1 MIGRRGPAALL
12 VLSLLCLPACSGTD
26 LELLGDI
33 LDTHAP
39 LDEGTVA
46 AGLREALEVA
56 TGRSVEQLSTVD
68 GFLGDALLRI
78 AIPEQFE
85 TVATTLRQLGPG
97 AQVNEFET
105 AMNRAAESASAEARP
120 VFWNEIRRLSIAD
133 AFAILNGGERAAT
146 NYFRSRTEAE
156 LQALFKPIVQE
167 KMEAVGLYRIYGE
180 LADRY
185 NAIPFVETPAIDL
198 DTHIT
203 EGALYGLFSVLGN
216 EEARIRRDPV
226 ARSSALLKRVFGA
239 R

>member
-12 VLSLLCLPACSGTD
+12 VLCLVCLPACSGSN
-26 LELLGDI
+26 LELLGEI
-33 LDTHAP
+33 LDTQRP

-56 TGRSVEQLSTVD
+56 TGRSVDQLSSVD

-85 TVATTLRQLGPG
+85 TVATTLRQIGLG

-105 AMNRAAESASAEARP
+105 AMNRAAERASAEARA

-146 NYFRSRTEAE
+146 DYFRGRTEAE
-156 LQALFKPIVQE
+156 LQTRFLPIVQE
-167 KMEAVGLYRIYGE
+167 KMEEVGLYRIYGE

-185 NAIPFVETPAIDL
+185 NAIPFVTTPAIDL
-198 DTHIT
+198 DAHIT
-203 EGALYGLFSVLGN
+203 EGAMSGLFTVLGN

-226 ARSSALLKRVFGA
+226 ARSTELLRRVFGS